1 MKRTSEAGFETAIK
15 AILLGDGYTRIEARG
30 FDCERAIFPDEAL
43 AFIRT
48 MQPEAWKKLE
58 SLHGKPIGARVL
70 DSLRKWLVVH
80 GTLTT
85 SRYGFKGFGRTTRFA
100 GARKERRAALITAA
114 VTGQIPLEEMTG

>member
-1 MKRTSEAGFETAIK
+1 MKQLSNGSFETAIK
-15 AILLGDGYTRIEARG
+15 AVLLGDGYTRIEARG

-58 SLHGKPIGARVL
+58 SLHGKQTCARVL
-70 DSLRKWLVVH
+70 ESLCKWLVVH

-85 SRYGFKGFGRTTRFA
+85 PRHGFKGFGKTTRFA

-114 VTGQIPLEEMTG
+114 VTGQIPLEEVTG